1 LKSIYLADK
10 KQNVLDIAKSDK
22 AKDDADQTDKQ
33 SQQEKAQ
40 VPAPNVETK
49 KNDAKGMKK
58 KQIYRNE
65 I

>member
-1 LKSIYLADK
+1 
-10 KQNVLDIAKSDK
+10 LDIAKSDK